1 MSSPDA
7 GYASSDDQA
16 PRPRSLPPLMM
27 QCPWA
32 ESLSPLADGKG
43 KGEVAPDPAQQ
54 GAPGRS
60 KGEARIRRPMNAF
73 MVWAKDERKRLAQQN
88 PDLHNAELSKMLG
101 RPAGG
106 HSPSPPPRA
115 IPSIPPPHR
124 SMRRPSVTGAPYG
137 LAGGGGVGLRWRP
150 PSSRAAASPPLSSLS
165 PAGQSWRALSLV
177 EKRPFVDEAERL
189 RLQHM
194 RDHPN
199 YKYRPRRRKQVKRL
213 KRGDG
218 GGPDGGGGFLTP
230 PPHHQHHPHHPLGL
244 PVEAGSGEG
253 LAYPEQAAFPGGG
266 GSFHYRD
273 CAPLP
278 LPPFGAPFG
287 PYNLPTPEPESQ
299 SGGACAEP
307 AFFQPAEDPGA
318 CLLGPYG
325 YPTPPGAE
333 YPCGSAPA
341 GGHASAGLFRSRFPA
356 PLAAFAAPSPAQEPA
371 SQQQPP
377 PCRRVEAAAGLEHL
391 PPHDVELLADVDR
404 AEFEQYLPFGCR
416 PAELALTYP
425 GHEAAEA
432 SPAAAFYCAAAG
444 GGGAYP
450 EL

>member
-7 GYASSDDQA
+7 GYASSDDQT
-16 PRPRSLPPLMM
+16 PEPRSLPPLLM
-27 QCPWA
+27 QCPWAA

-43 KGEVAPDPAQQ
+43 KGDAAADPAQH
-54 GAPGRS
+54 GTTGRS

-88 PDLHNAELSKMLG
+88 PDLHNAELSKML
-101 RPAGG
+101 
-106 HSPSPPPRA
+106 
-115 IPSIPPPHR
+115 
-124 SMRRPSVTGAPYG
+124 
-137 LAGGGGVGLRWRP
+137 
-150 PSSRAAASPPLSSLS
+150 
-165 PAGQSWRALSLV
+165 GQSWRALSLV

-213 KRGDG
+213 KRGEAD
-218 GGPDGGGGFLTP
+218 GGFLP
-230 PPHHQHHPHHPLGL
+230 PPHQQQQHHPHPHQLGL
-244 PVEAGSGEG
+244 PVEPGSGGCEG
-253 LAYPEQAAFPGGG
+253 LGLPYPEQAAFPGGG
-266 GSFHYRD
+266 GFHYRD

-278 LPPFGAPFG
+278 LPAFGAPFG
-287 PYNLPTPEPESQ
+287 GYNLPTPEPESQ
-299 SGGACAEP
+299 GGACAEP
-307 AFFQPAEDPGA
+307 AFFPPAEDGA

-333 YPCGSAPA
+333 YSPCNSAPS
-341 GGHASAGLFRSRFPA
+341 GGGAGLFRTRFPA
-356 PLAAFAAPSPAQEPA
+356 PLAAAAFSAPSPAQDSA
-371 SQQQPP
+371 QQPPPP
-377 PCRRVEAAAGLEHL
+377 PCRRGEAAGGLEHL
-391 PPHDVELLADVDR
+391 PPPDVELLGDVDR

-416 PAELALTYP
+416 PAELALAYP

-432 SPAAAFYCAAAG
+432 GPAAAAAAAYYCAAAG

>member
-16 PRPRSLPPLMM
+16 PGPGPCSLPPLMM
-27 QCPWA
+27 QCQWA

-43 KGEVAPDPAQQ
+43 KGEAAPDPAQQ
-54 GAPGRS
+54 GAPGRA

-101 RPAGG
+101 
-106 HSPSPPPRA
+106 
-115 IPSIPPPHR
+115 
-124 SMRRPSVTGAPYG
+124 
-137 LAGGGGVGLRWRP
+137 
-150 PSSRAAASPPLSSLS
+150 
-165 PAGQSWRALSLV
+165 QSWRALSLA

-218 GGPDGGGGFLTP
+218 STADGGGGFLP
-230 PPHHQHHPHHPLGL
+230 PPQHPLGL
-244 PVEAGSGEG
+244 PVEPGVGGGCDG
-253 LAYPEQAAFPGGG
+253 LGLPYPEQQSFAG

-278 LPPFGAPFG
+278 LPALGAPFG
-287 PYNLPTPEPESQ
+287 SYNLPTPEPDSQ
-299 SGGACAEP
+299 SGACAEP
-307 AFFQPAEDPGA
+307 AFFPPPEDGG

-325 YPTPPGAE
+325 YPTPPSAE

-341 GGHASAGLFRSRFPA
+341 GSTGAALFRSRFPP
-356 PLAAFAAPSPAQEPA
+356 PLAAFPPSSPAQDPA
-371 SQQQPP
+371 QQQQPP
-377 PCRRVEAAAGLEHL
+377 CRRGDAAALEHI
-391 PPHDVELLADVDR
+391 PPHDVELLADMDR

-416 PAELALTYP
+416 PAELGLAYAA
-425 GHEAAEA
+425 HEAPEGN
-432 SPAAAFYCAAAG
+432 PAAAYYCAAAG

>member
-7 GYASSDDQA
+7 GYASSDDQG
-16 PRPRSLPPLMM
+16 RCSLPPPLMM

-32 ESLSPLADGKG
+32 ESLSPEGKG
-43 KGEVAPDPAQQ
+43 KGEAAAAADAGQQ
-54 GAPGRS
+54 GGPGRA

-101 RPAGG
+101 
-106 HSPSPPPRA
+106 
-115 IPSIPPPHR
+115 
-124 SMRRPSVTGAPYG
+124 
-137 LAGGGGVGLRWRP
+137 
-150 PSSRAAASPPLSSLS
+150 
-165 PAGQSWRALSLV
+165 QSWRALTQE
-177 EKRPFVDEAERL
+177 EKRPFVEEAERL

-218 GGPDGGGGFLTP
+218 AAEGGSGFLPVQQQQQQHHHHHPQHQLGLSMDAGGGCEG
-230 PPHHQHHPHHPLGL
+230 LGL
-244 PVEAGSGEG
+244 P
-253 LAYPEQAAFPGGG
+253 YPEQPGYAGG
-266 GSFHYRD
+266 NFHYRD

-278 LPPFGAPFG
+278 LPALGAHFGS
-287 PYNLPTPEPESQ
+287 YNLPTPEPESQ
-299 SGGACAEP
+299 SGACAEH
-307 AFFQPAEDPGA
+307 AFFPPHQPDEGG

-333 YPCGSAPA
+333 YPCNGAPA
-341 GGHASAGLFRSRFPA
+341 GSSAGLFRAR
-356 PLAAFAAPSPAQEPA
+356 FAAPVAAYASAQDPAQQQQ
-371 SQQQPP
+371 QQQP
-377 PCRRVEAAAGLEHL
+377 CRRGDAAVGLEHL

-416 PAELALTYP
+416 PGELGLPPYAS
-425 GHEAAEA
+425 HEASEA
-432 SPAAAFYCAAAG
+432 NSAAAYYCAAAG
-444 GGGAYP
+444 GGGGYP

>member
-16 PRPRSLPPLMM
+16 QGRCSLPPLMM
-27 QCPWA
+27 QCQWA

-43 KGEVAPDPAQQ
+43 KGEAAASQ
-54 GAPGRS
+54 GHQAAPGRA

-101 RPAGG
+101 
-106 HSPSPPPRA
+106 
-115 IPSIPPPHR
+115 
-124 SMRRPSVTGAPYG
+124 
-137 LAGGGGVGLRWRP
+137 
-150 PSSRAAASPPLSSLS
+150 
-165 PAGQSWRALSLV
+165 QSWRALTQE
-177 EKRPFVDEAERL
+177 EKRPFVEEAERL

-194 RDHPN
+194 RDHPH

-218 GGPDGGGGFLTP
+218 APDG
-230 PPHHQHHPHHPLGL
+230 LGL
-244 PVEAGSGEG
+244 P
-253 LAYPEQAAFPGGG
+253 YPEQPGYTSGA
-266 GSFHYRD
+266 FHYRD

-278 LPPFGAPFG
+278 LPALGPHFGS
-287 PYNLPTPEPESQ
+287 YSLPTPEPESQ
-299 SGGACAEP
+299 GGTCAEP
-307 AFFQPAEDPGA
+307 AFFPPPQPEEGG

-333 YPCGSAPA
+333 YPCNGAPAAAHGNGSTAPA
-341 GGHASAGLFRSRFPA
+341 GAGLFRGRFSV
-356 PLAAFAAPSPAQEPA
+356 PLHPYAAPSPAQDP
-371 SQQQPP
+371 
-377 PCRRVEAAAGLEHL
+377 HL
-391 PPHDVELLADVDR
+391 PAHDVELLADVDR

-416 PAELALTYP
+416 PADLGFSYA
-425 GHEAAEA
+425 GHEGSEA
-432 SPAAAFYCAAAG
+432 SAAAAAYYCAAAG

>member
-16 PRPRSLPPLMM
+16 QGRCSLPPLVM

-32 ESLSPLADGKG
+32 EALSPLAEHG
-43 KGEVAPDPAQQ
+43 KGEAAAEAAQP
-54 GAPGRS
+54 GGPGRTKS
-60 KGEARIRRPMNAF
+60 EARIRRPMNAF

-101 RPAGG
+101 
-106 HSPSPPPRA
+106 
-115 IPSIPPPHR
+115 
-124 SMRRPSVTGAPYG
+124 
-137 LAGGGGVGLRWRP
+137 
-150 PSSRAAASPPLSSLS
+150 
-165 PAGQSWRALSLV
+165 QSWRALSLA

-218 GGPDGGGGFLTP
+218 GGGLVAEGGFLP
-230 PPHHQHHPHHPLGL
+230 PQQQHPHQPHQLGL
-244 PVEAGSGEG
+244 PVEAGGGGCEAMG
-253 LAYPEQAAFPGGG
+253 LPYPEQPGYPGGA
-266 GSFHYRD
+266 FHYRD

-278 LPPFGAPFG
+278 LGAHFGG
-287 PYNLPTPEPESQ
+287 YNLPTPEPEPQ
-299 SGGACAEP
+299 SGACAESP
-307 AFFQPAEDPGA
+307 FFPPPEEGG

-325 YPTPPGAE
+325 YPTPPGSE
-333 YPCGSAPA
+333 YTCNGAPA
-341 GGHASAGLFRSRFPA
+341 SSSSSSLYRSRFPG
-356 PLAAFAAPSPAQEPA
+356 PLAPYSSQDP
-371 SQQQPP
+371 QQQP
-377 PCRRVEAAAGLEHL
+377 CRRGDASAAVLEQL

-404 AEFEQYLPFGCR
+404 AEFEQYLPYACR
-416 PAELALTYP
+416 PAELGLPYAS
-425 GHEAAEA
+425 HEGCEP
-432 SPAAAFYCAAAG
+432 SPAATYYCAAAG
-444 GGGAYP
+444 GAGAYP

>member
-7 GYASSDDQA
+7 GYASCEDQA
-16 PRPRSLPPLMM
+16 PGPCSLPPLMM
-27 QCPWA
+27 QCQWA

-43 KGEVAPDPAQQ
+43 KAEAAVDAAQQ
-54 GAPGRS
+54 GTAGRA

-101 RPAGG
+101 
-106 HSPSPPPRA
+106 
-115 IPSIPPPHR
+115 
-124 SMRRPSVTGAPYG
+124 
-137 LAGGGGVGLRWRP
+137 
-150 PSSRAAASPPLSSLS
+150 
-165 PAGQSWRALSLV
+165 QSWRALSLA

-218 GGPDGGGGFLTP
+218 GSNEGGSGFLAP
-230 PPHHQHHPHHPLGL
+230 PPHHPQLGL
-244 PVEAGSGEG
+244 PGEAGGACDVLG
-253 LAYPEQAAFPGGG
+253 LPYPEQPAFPAGG
-266 GSFHYRD
+266 FHYRD

-278 LPPFGAPFG
+278 LPAFGAHFG
-287 PYNLPTPEPESQ
+287 GGGYNLPTPEPESQ
-299 SGGACAEP
+299 GGPCAEP
-307 AFFQPAEDPGA
+307 AFFPPSEEGG

-333 YPCGSAPA
+333 YPCNVAP
-341 GGHASAGLFRSRFPA
+341 SSSNAGLFRSRFPA
-356 PLAAFAAPSPAQEPA
+356 PLAAFPSASPAQDPA
-371 SQQQPP
+371 QA
-377 PCRRVEAAAGLEHL
+377 PCRRAEAAVGLEPL
-391 PPHDVELLADVDR
+391 QAPDVELLADVDR

-416 PAELALTYP
+416 SAELGLNYAGP
-425 GHEAAEA
+425 EA
-432 SPAAAFYCAAAG
+432 SEPGSAATAYYCAAAG

>member
-16 PRPRSLPPLMM
+16 QGRCSLPPLMM
-27 QCPWA
+27 QCQWA

-43 KGEVAPDPAQQ
+43 KGEAAASQ
-54 GAPGRS
+54 GHQAAPGRA

-101 RPAGG
+101 
-106 HSPSPPPRA
+106 
-115 IPSIPPPHR
+115 
-124 SMRRPSVTGAPYG
+124 
-137 LAGGGGVGLRWRP
+137 
-150 PSSRAAASPPLSSLS
+150 
-165 PAGQSWRALSLV
+165 QSWRALTQE
-177 EKRPFVDEAERL
+177 EKRPFVEEAERL

-194 RDHPN
+194 RDHPH

-218 GGPDGGGGFLTP
+218 APDGAGGFLPVQQHQHQHQPP
-230 PPHHQHHPHHPLGL
+230 PPHQHQPLGL
-244 PVEAGSGEG
+244 PVETGAAGGCEG
-253 LAYPEQAAFPGGG
+253 LGLPYPEQPGYTSGA
-266 GSFHYRD
+266 FHYRD

-278 LPPFGAPFG
+278 LPALGPHFGS
-287 PYNLPTPEPESQ
+287 YSLPTPEPESQ
-299 SGGACAEP
+299 GGTCAEP
-307 AFFQPAEDPGA
+307 AFFPPPQPEEGG

-333 YPCGSAPA
+333 YPCNGAPAAAHGNGSTAPA
-341 GGHASAGLFRSRFPA
+341 GAGLFRGRFSV
-356 PLAAFAAPSPAQEPA
+356 PLHPYAAPSPAQDPA
-371 SQQQPP
+371 QQQHP
-377 PCRRVEAAAGLEHL
+377 PCRRGDAAVGLEHL
-391 PPHDVELLADVDR
+391 PAHDVELLADVDR

-416 PAELALTYP
+416 PADLGFSYA
-425 GHEAAEA
+425 GHEGSEA
-432 SPAAAFYCAAAG
+432 SAAAAAYYCAAAG

>member
-16 PRPRSLPPLMM
+16 QGRCSLPPLMM
-27 QCPWA
+27 QCQWA
-32 ESLSPLADGKG
+32 ESLSPLADGKAKSEAAADQG
-43 KGEVAPDPAQQ
+43 QQ
-54 GAPGRS
+54 GAPGRA

-101 RPAGG
+101 
-106 HSPSPPPRA
+106 
-115 IPSIPPPHR
+115 
-124 SMRRPSVTGAPYG
+124 
-137 LAGGGGVGLRWRP
+137 
-150 PSSRAAASPPLSSLS
+150 
-165 PAGQSWRALSLV
+165 QSWRALTQE
-177 EKRPFVDEAERL
+177 EKRPFVEEAERL

-194 RDHPN
+194 RDHPH

-218 GGPDGGGGFLTP
+218 VADGGGGFLSVQHHHQQQ
-230 PPHHQHHPHHPLGL
+230 HHQHQQQQQLGL
-244 PVEAGSGEG
+244 PVEAGPGGGCEG
-253 LAYPEQAAFPGGG
+253 LGLPYPEQSSYAGGG
-266 GSFHYRD
+266 FHYRD

-278 LPPFGAPFG
+278 LPGLGAHFGS
-287 PYNLPTPEPESQ
+287 YNLPTPEPEPQ
-299 SGGACAEP
+299 SGACAET
-307 AFFQPAEDPGA
+307 AFFPSPQPEEGG

-333 YPCGSAPA
+333 YPCNGVPGHGNSGSP
-341 GGHASAGLFRSRFPA
+341 GVGGLFRGRFSV
-356 PLAAFAAPSPAQEPA
+356 PLAPYPTSSPAQDPA
-371 SQQQPP
+371 QHHQQQP
-377 PCRRVEAAAGLEHL
+377 CRRGDAAVGLEHL

-416 PAELALTYP
+416 PADLTLPYP
-425 GHEAAEA
+425 GHEGSE
-432 SPAAAFYCAAAG
+432 AAAAAAATYYCAAAG
-444 GGGAYP
+444 GGSAYP

>member
-16 PRPRSLPPLMM
+16 QGRCSLPPLMM
-27 QCPWA
+27 QCQWT
-32 ESLSPLADGKG
+32 ESLSPLTDGKI
-43 KGEVAPDPAQQ
+43 KGEAAAADQVQQ
-54 GAPGRS
+54 GGPARA

-101 RPAGG
+101 
-106 HSPSPPPRA
+106 
-115 IPSIPPPHR
+115 
-124 SMRRPSVTGAPYG
+124 
-137 LAGGGGVGLRWRP
+137 
-150 PSSRAAASPPLSSLS
+150 
-165 PAGQSWRALSLV
+165 QSWRALTQD
-177 EKRPFVDEAERL
+177 EKRPFVEEAERL

-218 GGPDGGGGFLTP
+218 VADGGSGFLAVQ
-230 PPHHQHHPHHPLGL
+230 HHQQHQLGL
-244 PVEAGSGEG
+244 PVEAGSGGGCDG
-253 LAYPEQAAFPGGG
+253 LGLPYPEQSPYAGGT
-266 GSFHYRD
+266 FHYRD

-278 LPPFGAPFG
+278 LPTLGAHFGS
-287 PYNLPTPEPESQ
+287 YNLPTPEPESQ
-299 SGGACAEP
+299 SGACAEP
-307 AFFQPAEDPGA
+307 AFFPPPPQQSEEGG

-325 YPTPPGAE
+325 YPTPPGSE
-333 YPCGSAPA
+333 YPCNGAPA
-341 GGHASAGLFRSRFPA
+341 GNSSSASVGLFRGRFGG
-356 PLAAFAAPSPAQEPA
+356 PLATYSSSHAQDAA
-371 SQQQPP
+371 QQQS
-377 PCRRVEAAAGLEHL
+377 CRRGDAAVGLEHL

-416 PAELALTYP
+416 PAELGAPYT
-425 GHEAAEA
+425 GHEGSEA
-432 SPAAAFYCAAAG
+432 NAAAAAAAAAAYYCATAG

>member
-16 PRPRSLPPLMM
+16 PGPCALPPLMM

-32 ESLSPLADGKG
+32 EALSPLADGKG
-43 KGEVAPDPAQQ
+43 QAEAAGDPAQQ
-54 GAPGRS
+54 GPAGRP

-101 RPAGG
+101 
-106 HSPSPPPRA
+106 
-115 IPSIPPPHR
+115 
-124 SMRRPSVTGAPYG
+124 
-137 LAGGGGVGLRWRP
+137 
-150 PSSRAAASPPLSSLS
+150 
-165 PAGQSWRALSLV
+165 QSWRALSLP

-218 GGPDGGGGFLTP
+218 AADGGGGFLPP
-230 PPHHQHHPHHPLGL
+230 PPHQHPQQQQQQHPHPLGL
-244 PVEAGSGEG
+244 PADGCEG
-253 LAYPEQAAFPGGG
+253 LGLPYPEQAAFGG
-266 GSFHYRD
+266 FPYRD
-273 CAPLP
+273 CAALP
-278 LPPFGAPFG
+278 LPAFGAHFG
-287 PYNLPTPEPESQ
+287 GYNLPTPEPE
-299 SGGACAEP
+299 GGACAEP
-307 AFFQPAEDPGA
+307 AFFPPPEEGA

-333 YPCGSAPA
+333 YPCHSAPS
-341 GGHASAGLFRSRFPA
+341 GGGGSSSAGLFRGRFPA
-356 PLAAFAAPSPAQEPA
+356 PLAAFSSSSSSSPAQDPA
-371 SQQQPP
+371 QPP
-377 PCRRVEAAAGLEHL
+377 PRRGDAAVGLEPL
-391 PPHDVELLADVDR
+391 PAHDVELLADVDR

-416 PAELALTYP
+416 PAELGLAYP

-432 SPAAAFYCAAAG
+432 GPATAAAAYYCAAAG